1 MLSLL
6 NSVVKSSQKSNLSKS
21 KDIVSKHTSSH
32 LYLRE
37 SVIKYLISN
46 FLEVQLRA
54 HYTYIHINL
63 YFVHYGFTGY
73 KPAYLRHDF

>member
-32 LYLRE
+32 LYLGE
-37 SVIKYLISN
+37 SLIKYLISN
-46 FLEVQLRA
+46 FQNYNSE
-54 HYTYIHINL
+54 HIIHIHINL